1 MDILFIK
8 KLTILSYIGIYEWE
22 KKHLQKIT
30 IDIKIRINNTK
41 KNKNNTKKFI
51 NYINIVNTIMLF
63 MKNKHF
69 YLIEDVAEKI
79 ATMLIKKFQ
88 LSWLQLKISKPSA
101 IPQAKNVS
109 YLITRKYTNI
119 NNIYN
124 YNLSKIKK

>member
-124 YNLSKIKK
+124 YNLLKIKK